1 MMTPER
7 RAEIDA
13 MLIRNHDDEELAD
26 ALHDAIVEID
36 RLNKAVDQAIDAGEL
51 GLGNM
56 SNGDGHIARLRE
68 SDPQFYAPSNMYP
81 ELAAEL
87 ERRRKA

>member
-36 RLNKAVDQAIDAGEL
+36 RLNKAVDQAIYRL
-51 GLGNM
+51 GPTALDMGV
-56 SNGDGHIARLRE
+56 
-68 SDPQFYAPSNMYP
+68 SDLEDVP

-87 ERRRKA
+87 ERRSKA